1 MFKKHVHNG
10 KILINSKRK
19 GLDTKSCVCKGKT
32 VKYVILP
39 LFTNLQTR
47 NGIHQ
52 NNKNGMCVSGNIAG
66 Q

>member
-10 KILINSKRK
+10 KILINIKRK

-32 VKYVILP
+32 VKYV
-39 LFTNLQTR
+39 NLISVYQ
-47 NGIHQ
+47 HVE
-52 NNKNGMCVSGNIAG
+52 KEGNPSK